1 MELQFP
7 LILDGATGTQLQKR
21 GYTNEQCA
29 EQWVLEHPEAIQDI
43 QKNYV
48 AAGSNIVYASTFGAN
63 RIKLEGNG
71 IRNQTAAYNTRL
83 VGLSREAVGENA
95 MVAGDIAPT
104 GKFLYPIGDLSF
116 EDLLDVYTEQAQAL
130 EQAGVD
136 LFVIETTMTIPEAR
150 AALLAVKSVSEKPV
164 FVTFT
169 CDENGKTLTG
179 TDVVAALV
187 IMQSMGADA
196 VGLNCSVGPDQML
209 LQLERMA
216 QYAQV
221 PLIAKPNAG
230 IPEMVDGKAVYTC
243 TPEEFA
249 ALVPEMAAAGVGV
262 YGGCCGSEPAH
273 IAALAQAVKQA
284 EIKKPASKHMDE
296 LVAATEREVMFCRQ
310 MLTAETC
317 SRVMKMLWMPSKKQ
331 RTARMLFC
339 PFASKKQTNWRT
351 SQRDSMR
358 LSSRCACTARMRHCW
373 NKHCACIRVAHCMR
387 AACPRTNYSRCVK
400 NTVCSFDNTACK
412 QTQI

>member
-116 EDLLDVYTEQAQAL
+116 ENLLDVYTEQAQAL

-296 LVAATEREVMFCRQ
+296 LVAATEREVFVLPTDVDCGDVFPCDEDVMDAIEE
-310 MLTAETC
+310 AEDSEDAVLSIRIEEADELENFAEGQYAIVKPLCLHCEDAALLEQALRLYQGRALYTG
-317 SRVMKMLWMPSKKQ
+317 SLSKDELQPLCEKYGLLV
-331 RTARMLFC
+331 R
-339 PFASKKQTNWRT
+339 
-351 SQRDSMR
+351 
-358 LSSRCACTARMRHCW
+358 
-373 NKHCACIRVAHCMR
+373 
-387 AACPRTNYSRCVK
+387 
-400 NTVCSFDNTACK
+400 
-412 QTQI
+412 

>member
-7 LILDGATGTQLQKR
+7 LILDSATGTQLQKR

-249 ALVPEMAAAGVGV
+249 ALVPKMAAAGVGV

-284 EIKKPASKHMDE
+284 EIKKPASEHMDE
-296 LVAATEREVMFCRQ
+296 LVAATEREVFVLPADVDCGDVFPCDEDVMDAIEE
-310 MLTAETC
+310 AEDSEDAVLSIRIEEADELENFAEGQYAIVKPLCLHCEDAALLEQALRLYQGRALYTG
-317 SRVMKMLWMPSKKQ
+317 SLSKDELQPLCEKYGLLV
-331 RTARMLFC
+331 R
-339 PFASKKQTNWRT
+339 
-351 SQRDSMR
+351 
-358 LSSRCACTARMRHCW
+358 
-373 NKHCACIRVAHCMR
+373 
-387 AACPRTNYSRCVK
+387 
-400 NTVCSFDNTACK
+400 
-412 QTQI
+412 

>member
-21 GYTNEQCA
+21 GYNNEQCA

-116 EDLLDVYTEQAQAL
+116 ENLLDVYTEQAQAL

-273 IAALAQAVKQA
+273 IAALTQAVKQV
-284 EIKKPASKHMDE
+284 EIKKPISKHMDE
-296 LVAATEREVMFCRQ
+296 LIAATEREVFVLPADVDCGDAFPCDEDVMDAIEE
-310 MLTAETC
+310 AEDSEDAVLSIRIEEADELENFAEGQYAIVKPLC
-317 SRVMKMLWMPSKKQ
+317 LHCEDAALLEQALRLYQGRALYAGSLSKDELQ
-331 RTARMLFC
+331 PLC
-339 PFASKKQTNWRT
+339 KKYGLLVR
-351 SQRDSMR
+351 
-358 LSSRCACTARMRHCW
+358 
-373 NKHCACIRVAHCMR
+373 
-387 AACPRTNYSRCVK
+387 
-400 NTVCSFDNTACK
+400 
-412 QTQI
+412 

>member
-1 MELQFP
+1 MELQLP

-71 IRNQTAAYNTRL
+71 IHGQTTEYNTRL
-83 VGLSREAVGENA
+83 VGLSREAVGQKA

-116 EDLLDVYTEQAQAL
+116 DDLLDVYTEQAKAL
-130 EQAGVD
+130 EDAGVD
-136 LFVIETTMTIPEAR
+136 VFVIETTMTIPEAR
-150 AALLAVKSVSEKPV
+150 AAILAVKSISDKPV

-179 TDVVAALV
+179 TDVTAALV

-196 VGLNCSVGPDQML
+196 FGLNCSVGPDKML
-209 LQLERMA
+209 IQLERMA
-216 QYAQV
+216 EYAQV

-243 TPEEFA
+243 KPEEFA
-249 ALVPEMAAAGVGV
+249 ALVPEMAAAGV
-262 YGGCCGSEPAH
+262 
-273 IAALAQAVKQA
+273 
-284 EIKKPASKHMDE
+284 
-296 LVAATEREVMFCRQ
+296 
-310 MLTAETC
+310 
-317 SRVMKMLWMPSKKQ
+317 
-331 RTARMLFC
+331 
-339 PFASKKQTNWRT
+339 
-351 SQRDSMR
+351 
-358 LSSRCACTARMRHCW
+358 
-373 NKHCACIRVAHCMR
+373 
-387 AACPRTNYSRCVK
+387 
-400 NTVCSFDNTACK
+400 
-412 QTQI
+412 

>member
-1 MELQFP
+1 
-7 LILDGATGTQLQKR
+7 
-21 GYTNEQCA
+21 
-29 EQWVLEHPEAIQDI
+29 
-43 QKNYV
+43 
-48 AAGSNIVYASTFGAN
+48 
-63 RIKLEGNG
+63 
-71 IRNQTAAYNTRL
+71 
-83 VGLSREAVGENA
+83 

-116 EDLLDVYTEQAQAL
+116 ENLLDVYTEQAQAL

-196 VGLNCSVGPDQML
+196 VGLNCSVGPDKML

-296 LVAATEREVMFCRQ
+296 LVAATEREVFVLSADVDCGDVFPCDEDIMDAIEE
-310 MLTAETC
+310 AEDSEDAVLSIRIEEADELENFAEGQYAIVKPLCLHCEDAALLEQALRLYQGRALYTG
-317 SRVMKMLWMPSKKQ
+317 SLSKDELQPLCEKYGLLV
-331 RTARMLFC
+331 R
-339 PFASKKQTNWRT
+339 
-351 SQRDSMR
+351 
-358 LSSRCACTARMRHCW
+358 
-373 NKHCACIRVAHCMR
+373 
-387 AACPRTNYSRCVK
+387 
-400 NTVCSFDNTACK
+400 
-412 QTQI
+412 

>member
-1 MELQFP
+1 MELQLP

-71 IRNQTAAYNTRL
+71 IHGQTTEYNTRL
-83 VGLSREAVGENA
+83 VGLSREAVEQKA

-116 EDLLDVYTEQAQAL
+116 DDLLDVYTEQAKAL
-130 EQAGVD
+130 EKSGVD
-136 LFVIETTMTIPEAR
+136 VFVIETTMTIPEAR
-150 AALLAVKSVSEKPV
+150 AAILAVKSVSDKPV

-179 TDVVAALV
+179 TDVTAALV

-196 VGLNCSVGPDQML
+196 FGLNCSVGPDKML
-209 LQLERMA
+209 IQLERMA
-216 QYAQV
+216 EYAQI

-243 TPEEFA
+243 KPEEFA
-249 ALVPEMAAAGVGV
+249 ALVPEMAKAGVGIF
-262 YGGCCGSEPAH
+262 GGCCGSEPAH
-273 IAALAQAVKQA
+273 IAALAQAVQQVD
-284 EIKKPASKHMDE
+284 IKKPEPKHTGE
-296 LVAATEREVMFCRQ
+296 LVAATERDVFVLPKDVACGDVFPCDEDVMDAIEEAEDSDDAVLSIRIEEEDELENFAEGQYAIVKPLCLHCDDAALLEQALRLYQ
-310 MLTAETC
+310 GRALYAGSLTKEQLQPLC
-317 SRVMKMLWMPSKKQ
+317 DKYGLIVR
-331 RTARMLFC
+331 
-339 PFASKKQTNWRT
+339 
-351 SQRDSMR
+351 
-358 LSSRCACTARMRHCW
+358 
-373 NKHCACIRVAHCMR
+373 
-387 AACPRTNYSRCVK
+387 
-400 NTVCSFDNTACK
+400 
-412 QTQI
+412 

>member
-116 EDLLDVYTEQAQAL
+116 ENLLDVYTEQAQAL

-296 LVAATEREVMFCRQ
+296 LVAATEREVFVLPTDVDCGDVFPCDEDVMDAIEE
-310 MLTAETC
+310 AEDSEDAVLSIRIEEADELENFAEGQYAIGKPLCLHCEDAALLEQALRLYQGRALYTG
-317 SRVMKMLWMPSKKQ
+317 SLSKDELQPLCEKYGLLV
-331 RTARMLFC
+331 R
-339 PFASKKQTNWRT
+339 
-351 SQRDSMR
+351 
-358 LSSRCACTARMRHCW
+358 
-373 NKHCACIRVAHCMR
+373 
-387 AACPRTNYSRCVK
+387 
-400 NTVCSFDNTACK
+400 
-412 QTQI
+412 

>member
-21 GYTNEQCA
+21 GYNNEQCA

-116 EDLLDVYTEQAQAL
+116 EDLLAVYTEQAQAL

-187 IMQSMGADA
+187 IMKSMGAAA
-196 VGLNCSVGPDQML
+196 VGTHGTV
-209 LQLERMA
+209 R
-216 QYAQV
+216 
-221 PLIAKPNAG
+221 
-230 IPEMVDGKAVYTC
+230 T
-243 TPEEFA
+243 
-249 ALVPEMAAAGVGV
+249 
-262 YGGCCGSEPAH
+262 GS
-273 IAALAQAVKQA
+273 
-284 EIKKPASKHMDE
+284 
-296 LVAATEREVMFCRQ
+296 
-310 MLTAETC
+310 
-317 SRVMKMLWMPSKKQ
+317 
-331 RTARMLFC
+331 
-339 PFASKKQTNWRT
+339 
-351 SQRDSMR
+351 
-358 LSSRCACTARMRHCW
+358 
-373 NKHCACIRVAHCMR
+373 AHCKAECR
-387 AACPRTNYSRCVK
+387 HSGNG
-400 NTVCSFDNTACK
+400 
-412 QTQI
+412 

>member
-1 MELQFP
+1 MELQLP

-71 IRNQTAAYNTRL
+71 IHGQTAEYNTRL
-83 VGLSREAVGENA
+83 VGLSREAVGQKA

-116 EDLLDVYTEQAQAL
+116 DDLLDVYTEQAKAL
-130 EQAGVD
+130 EEAGVD
-136 LFVIETTMTIPEAR
+136 VFVIETTMTIPEAR
-150 AALLAVKSVSEKPV
+150 AAILAVKSVSDKPV

-179 TDVVAALV
+179 TDVTAALV

-196 VGLNCSVGPDQML
+196 FGLNCSAGPDKML
-209 LQLERMA
+209 IQLERMA
-216 QYAQV
+216 EYAQV

-249 ALVPEMAAAGVGV
+249 ALVPEMAAAGVGIF
-262 YGGCCGSEPAH
+262 GGCCGSEPAH
-273 IAALAQAVKQA
+273 IAALAQAVQQA
-284 EIKKPASKHMDE
+284 NIKKPEPKHTEE
-296 LVAATEREVMFCRQ
+296 LVAATERDVFVLPTDVDCGEVFPCDEDVMDAIEEAEDSEDAVLSIRIDEEDELENFAEGQYAIVKPLCLHCDDAALLEQALRLYQ
-310 MLTAETC
+310 GRALYAGSLTKEELQPLC
-317 SRVMKMLWMPSKKQ
+317 DKYGLLVR
-331 RTARMLFC
+331 
-339 PFASKKQTNWRT
+339 
-351 SQRDSMR
+351 
-358 LSSRCACTARMRHCW
+358 
-373 NKHCACIRVAHCMR
+373 
-387 AACPRTNYSRCVK
+387 
-400 NTVCSFDNTACK
+400 
-412 QTQI
+412 

>member
-1 MELQFP
+1 
-7 LILDGATGTQLQKR
+7 
-21 GYTNEQCA
+21 
-29 EQWVLEHPEAIQDI
+29 
-43 QKNYV
+43 
-48 AAGSNIVYASTFGAN
+48 
-63 RIKLEGNG
+63 
-71 IRNQTAAYNTRL
+71 
-83 VGLSREAVGENA
+83 

-249 ALVPEMAAAGVGV
+249 ALVPKMAAAGVGV

-284 EIKKPASKHMDE
+284 EIKKPASEHMDE
-296 LVAATEREVMFCRQ
+296 LVAATEREVFVLPADVDCGDVFPCDEDVMDAIEE
-310 MLTAETC
+310 AEDSEDAVLSIRIEEADELENFAEGQYAIVKPLCLHCEDAALLEQALRLYQGRALYTG
-317 SRVMKMLWMPSKKQ
+317 SLSKDELQPLCEKYGLLV
-331 RTARMLFC
+331 R
-339 PFASKKQTNWRT
+339 
-351 SQRDSMR
+351 
-358 LSSRCACTARMRHCW
+358 
-373 NKHCACIRVAHCMR
+373 
-387 AACPRTNYSRCVK
+387 
-400 NTVCSFDNTACK
+400 
-412 QTQI
+412 

>member
-71 IRNQTAAYNTRL
+71 IQNQTAAYNTRL

-230 IPEMVDGKAVYTC
+230 IPKMVDGKAVYTC

-296 LVAATEREVMFCRQ
+296 LVAATEREVFVLPTDVDCGDVFPCDEDVMDAIEEAEDSEDAVLSIRIEEADELENFAEGQYAIVKPLCLHCEDAALLEQALRLYQ
-310 MLTAETC
+310 GRALYAGSLTKEELQPLC
-317 SRVMKMLWMPSKKQ
+317 EKYGLLVR
-331 RTARMLFC
+331 
-339 PFASKKQTNWRT
+339 
-351 SQRDSMR
+351 
-358 LSSRCACTARMRHCW
+358 
-373 NKHCACIRVAHCMR
+373 
-387 AACPRTNYSRCVK
+387 
-400 NTVCSFDNTACK
+400 
-412 QTQI
+412 

>member
-71 IRNQTAAYNTRL
+71 IQNQTAAYNTRL
-83 VGLSREAVGENA
+83 VGLSREAVGDKA

-273 IAALAQAVKQA
+273 IAALAQAVKQV

-296 LVAATEREVMFCRQ
+296 LVAATEREVFVLPADVDCGDVFSCDEDVMDAIEE
-310 MLTAETC
+310 AEDSEDAVLSIRIEEADELENFAEGQYAIVKPLC
-317 SRVMKMLWMPSKKQ
+317 LHCEDAALLEQALCLYQGRALYAGSLSKDELQPLCEKYGLLV
-331 RTARMLFC
+331 R
-339 PFASKKQTNWRT
+339 
-351 SQRDSMR
+351 
-358 LSSRCACTARMRHCW
+358 
-373 NKHCACIRVAHCMR
+373 
-387 AACPRTNYSRCVK
+387 
-400 NTVCSFDNTACK
+400 
-412 QTQI
+412 

>member
-1 MELQFP
+1 MELQLP

-71 IRNQTAAYNTRL
+71 IHGQTTEYNTRL
-83 VGLSREAVGENA
+83 VGLSREAVGQKA

-116 EDLLDVYTEQAQAL
+116 DDLLDVYTEQAKAL
-130 EQAGVD
+130 EDAGVD
-136 LFVIETTMTIPEAR
+136 VFVIETTMTIPEAR
-150 AALLAVKSVSEKPV
+150 AAILAVKSVSDKPV

-179 TDVVAALV
+179 TDVTAALV

-196 VGLNCSVGPDQML
+196 FGLNCSVGPDKML
-209 LQLERMA
+209 IQLGRMA
-216 QYAQV
+216 EYAQV

-243 TPEEFA
+243 KPEEFA
-249 ALVPEMAAAGVGV
+249 ALVPEMAAAGVGIF
-262 YGGCCGSEPAH
+262 GGCCGSEPAH
-273 IAALAQAVKQA
+273 IAALAQAVQQA
-284 EIKKPASKHMDE
+284 DIKKPEPKHTDE
-296 LVAATEREVMFCRQ
+296 LVAATEREVFVLPTDVDCEEVFPCDEDVMDAIEEAEDSEDAVLSIRIDEEDELENFAEGQYAIVKPLCLHCDDAELLEQALRLYQ
-310 MLTAETC
+310 GRALYAGSLTKEKLQPLCDTYGLIV
-317 SRVMKMLWMPSKKQ
+317 R
-331 RTARMLFC
+331 
-339 PFASKKQTNWRT
+339 
-351 SQRDSMR
+351 
-358 LSSRCACTARMRHCW
+358 
-373 NKHCACIRVAHCMR
+373 
-387 AACPRTNYSRCVK
+387 
-400 NTVCSFDNTACK
+400 
-412 QTQI
+412 